1 MGKLDGFAKLT
12 FAEDT
17 PRVTDGS
24 AAWHRPPEVRLERV
38 QADGYLRVL
47 RPDGLAR
54 LAAPWPAACDHDEV
68 LVEIKMAGD
77 HVDIGEIKRATLRRL
92 AREIER
98 IYACEPLWMG
108 EEPLWVVAP
117 RLPSWLYV
125 ARAPER
131 FSPGCY
137 RVGPSPFQFLWI
149 AANELPLRDELVPF
163 LVARSGQALD
173 EFARW
178 VAPRREVEWV
188 ISMLEYLPMSP
199 QTREDLLRRFARS
212 DDPEI
217 EARRQW
223 ILRALLA
230 DSPEVKA
237 QLIQEGIEQGIE
249 QGLEKGLEKGQE
261 QGRLTEARAALRRV
275 LARRGLA
282 LSAALEAQI
291 DACSEPAALERWLDQ
306 AVTATSAEQALA

>member
-1 MGKLDGFAKLT
+1 M
-12 FAEDT
+12 
-17 PRVTDGS
+17 
-24 AAWHRPPEVRLERV
+24 
-38 QADGYLRVL
+38 
-47 RPDGLAR
+47 
-54 LAAPWPAACDHDEV
+54 

-188 ISMLEYLPMSP
+188 ISMLEYLPMS
-199 QTREDLLRRFARS
+199 QYTREDLLRRFDRS

-217 EARRQW
+217 EARRQQ
-223 ILRALLA
+223 ILQALLA
-230 DSPEVKA
+230 QSPEVEQ
-237 QLIQEGIEQGIE
+237 QLI
-249 QGLEKGLEKGQE
+249 EKGQVTAA
-261 QGRLTEARAALRRV
+261 RLALRTV
-275 LARRGLA
+275 LAQRGLA
-282 LSAALEAQI
+282 LSQPIEARI
-291 DACSEPAALERWLDQ
+291 DACSELATLNRWLCQ
-306 AVTATSAEQALA
+306 AVTATSAEDALL